1 MKLFIVAKSV
11 EKIKIEKIE
20 ISMKNKL
27 VCIMLMVSFVFA
39 WGKTGH
45 RVTGEIADTY
55 LTEKTKLEIQKI
67 LSDPSL
73 AVASTWADEMRSN
86 PGFRKY
92 NAWHYANMPLNIKYA
107 QSKKSSKGDIVQ
119 AIKQCKVKLQS
130 TETSTEE
137 KAFYLRFLVHLVGD
151 IHQPLHVGK
160 GEDRGGNDVKVKW
173 FGNDSN
179 LHRVW
184 DSEMINT
191 YLMSYTEFT
200 AHLNTNFDYTSVKT
214 LSEDEW
220 VNESQVM
227 VRKVYSEAKNGD
239 YLGYDYIYENFDT
252 VKSQLFIAG
261 VRLANTLNNIF
272 DE

>member
-1 MKLFIVAKSV
+1 
-11 EKIKIEKIE
+11 
-20 ISMKNKL
+20 
-27 VCIMLMVSFVFA
+27 MLMVSFVFA

-45 RVTGEIADTY
+45 RITGEIADTY

-86 PGFRKY
+86 PDFRKY
-92 NAWHYANMPLNIKYA
+92 NAWHYANMPINIKYA

-130 TETSTEE
+130 AETPTEE

-160 GEDRGGNDVKVKW
+160 GEDRGGNDVKVKFFW
-173 FGNDSN
+173 EKSN

-184 DSEMINT
+184 DSGIIEGKELSFSEI
-191 YLMSYTEFT
+191 
-200 AHLNTNFDYTSVKT
+200 TNELDRADK
-214 LSEDEW
+214 EDIERW
-220 VNESQVM
+220 QKGTVVDWAVDAQSLHPQVYAFEDAD
-227 VRKVYSEAKNGD
+227 K
-239 YLGYDYIYENFDT
+239 LGYEYSYQNWPL
-252 VKSQLFIAG
+252 VQQQLLKG
-261 VRLANTLNNIF
+261 GLRLAAVLNEVF
-272 DE
+272 G